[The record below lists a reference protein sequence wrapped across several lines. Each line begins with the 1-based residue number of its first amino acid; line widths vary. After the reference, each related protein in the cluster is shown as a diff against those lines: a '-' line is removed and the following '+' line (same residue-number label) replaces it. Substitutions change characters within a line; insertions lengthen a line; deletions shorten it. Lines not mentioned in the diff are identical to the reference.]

1 MKIADFFESFKSL
14 WGAAAVAAG
23 AGPLGFW
30 AADLEP
36 PWPTSVGKVAA
47 LFCAVAIL
55 IAFFVSPAARDSE
68 DGGAQKEKRSGRA
81 RVAGIALLVLG
92 ALGVIVYLWAFGRY
106 VVQDSIER
114 GGRTEIIRT
123 VIGTE
128 LRRGMEDVGDSTSLD
143 LLRDSLYDPEK
154 VWTSES
160 VNTVRQLLA
169 GSFVLSFVLLTFGAA
184 LLARVEKVSA
194 EPAPIGASRKA
205 KARRSEHPPG
215 GH

>member
-14 WGAAAVAAG
+14 WVAAAVAAG
-23 AGPLGFW
+23 AGPLGLW
-30 AADLEP
+30 VADLEP
-36 PWPTSVGKVAA
+36 PWPASAGKVAT
-47 LFCAVAIL
+47 LFCAIAIL
-55 IAFFVSPAARDSE
+55 ISFFVGPAVRDSE
-68 DGGAQKEKRSGRA
+68 NGASAGRQEKRGRGV
-81 RVAGIALLVLG
+81 RIAGITLLVLG
-92 ALGVIVYLWAFGRY
+92 AVGVFAYLWAFGRY

-114 GGRTEIIRT
+114 RGRTEIIRT

-128 LRRGMEDVGDSTSLD
+128 LRPGMDDVSGFTNRD

-184 LLARVEKVSA
+184 LLARVEKLSA
-194 EPAPIGASRKA
+194 VPAPT
-205 KARRSEHPPG
+205 PG
-215 GH
+215 RQ